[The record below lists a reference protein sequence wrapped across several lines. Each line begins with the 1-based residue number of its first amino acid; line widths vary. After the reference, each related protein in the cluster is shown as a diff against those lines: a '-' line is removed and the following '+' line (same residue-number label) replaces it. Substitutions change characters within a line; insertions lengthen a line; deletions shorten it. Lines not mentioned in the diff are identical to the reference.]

1 MTTYAT
7 MGVGF
12 SCGLA
17 VFFGELFTRYINHR
31 KRKLVA
37 NHRSTTIRQ
46 VMPKQTM
53 RSLNQDT
60 NTKLISPPPA
70 YGEAIKTIFNT
81 KDDGKI
87 EGYRTFN
94 GRTYAIV
101 RDDNGGGTQMVPTRT
116 PSAALFNYQLAYN
129 N

>member
-1 MTTYAT
+1 MII
-7 MGVGF
+7 GF
-12 SCGLA
+12 SCGAA
-17 VFFGELFTRYINHR
+17 VFFGELFVRWFNAR
-31 KRKLVA
+31 KRRQL
-37 NHRSTTIRQ
+37 NGIGRGTTVIRT
-46 VMPKQTM
+46 VKEKPRMRDPHKQT
-53 RSLNQDT
+53 S
-60 NTKLISPPPA
+60 KIISPPPA

-81 KDDGKI
+81 KDDGKV

-101 RDDNGGGTQMVPTRT
+101 RDASGTQMVPTRT

>member
-17 VFFGELFTRYINHR
+17 VFFGELFTRYINER
-31 KRKLVA
+31 KRKL
-37 NHRSTTIRQ
+37 NHRGTTIRQ
-46 VMPKQTM
+46 VKPKPTM
-53 RSLNQDT
+53 RAIQNQDS
-60 NTKLISPPPA
+60 KLISPPPA